1 MKKLF
6 FAVAALFVA
15 SVSFAQG
22 FGGGMGEFKPEDMAK
37 RNVDRLKEQLK
48 LTQAQSD
55 SIYKI
60 YLVQAQDMQKRFASM
75 QQGGGQGQMQMPSE
89 EEMQKQQQ
97 ARQAQENKIKSFLTE
112 EQKKQYDEMQAQR
125 RQGGFGGPGMG
136 GPGMGGQRPQGA
148 PGMGGQRPQGQPQ
161 ARPQGQ
167 PQNGPQQAAPAQQ
180 NGRQRN
186 RR

>member
-89 EEMQKQQQ
+89 EERQKMQET
-97 ARQAQENKIKSFLTE
+97 RQAQENKIKSFLTE

-136 GPGMGGQRPQGA
+136 GPGMGGQRPQG
-148 PGMGGQRPQGQPQ
+148 QPQ

>member
-136 GPGMGGQRPQGA
+136 GPGMGGQRPQG
-148 PGMGGQRPQGQPQ
+148 QPQ

>member
-75 QQGGGQGQMQMPSE
+75 QQGDGQGQMQMPSE
-89 EEMQKQQQ
+89 EGRQKMQET
-97 ARQAQENKIKSFLTE
+97 RQAQENKIKSFLTE

-136 GPGMGGQRPQGA
+136 GPGMGGQRPQG
-148 PGMGGQRPQGQPQ
+148 QPQ

>member
-89 EEMQKQQQ
+89 EERQKMQET
-97 ARQAQENKIKSFLTE
+97 RQAQENKIKSFLTE

-125 RQGGFGGPGMG
+125 RQGGFGGPGM
-136 GPGMGGQRPQGA
+136 GA